1 MRAVEWGTL
10 AFDYP
15 QPGGARGNPS
25 FAALRLTEPLR
36 LQRNAITLTAATSRK
51 SAGLRE
57 DVMRTR
63 MAIAALILGW
73 LNLAAPPAARAD
85 EIALMTTGAVEQIMK
100 GLIPAF
106 EKASGH
112 AVSMSVFG
120 TGPAVVKIKEGTFAD
135 LILLGPDALNEL
147 TAAGRVDASSIAPV
161 FHSRIGL
168 AVRAGAKKP
177 DISTDAALRQV
188 LLDAK
193 SIGYSIGPS
202 GEHFSKVIIEKLGIA
217 EALRPKMTN
226 IRAPVGVG
234 VARGEVEIGIHQ
246 IAELM
251 PIAGI
256 DIVGDLPADLNKT
269 IVYATGLTTTVKHP
283 DAAKALAKFLSLPE
297 AAPVIRK
304 NGMNPA

>member
-1 MRAVEWGTL
+1 MRIGMPV
-10 AFDYP
+10 
-15 QPGGARGNPS
+15 
-25 FAALRLTEPLR
+25 AAL
-36 LQRNAITLTAATSRK
+36 
-51 SAGLRE
+51 
-57 DVMRTR
+57 MF
-63 MAIAALILGW
+63 GW
-73 LNLAAPPAARAD
+73 LNVVAPPPARAD

-106 EKASGH
+106 ERASGH
-112 AVSMSVFG
+112 TVSMSIFG
-120 TGPAVVKIKEGTFAD
+120 TGPAVAKIKEGTFAD

-147 TAAGRVDASSIAPV
+147 AAAGKLDASSITPV

-177 DISTDAALRQV
+177 DISTDAALRQA

-226 IRAPVGVG
+226 IRGAPVGVG

-269 IVYATGLTTTVKHP
+269 IVYATGLTTVIKHP
-283 DAAKALAKFLSLPE
+283 DAAKALAKFLELPE
-297 AAPVIRK
+297 AAPVIQK